1 MDMWGVHAVLRVRA
15 LVGSGVQE
23 AEFFAWQNTE
33 RRRSTAHQRAGGLVQ
48 SVSKGANGSGLDGLK
63 GLITPQ

>member
-33 RRRSTAHQRAGGLVQ
+33 RRRSTTPQRAGELVQ
-48 SVSKGANGSGLDGLK
+48 SVPMGTNVSALDGLK
-63 GLITPQ
+63 GFIKPK